1 MKNERRAVKIIKII
15 GLFAAGGVGALLLAC
30 LFGFI
35 FMHLWNYVMPD
46 LFGIKTIS
54 FFQSVGLVILSKI
67 LFGSLK
73 HHPARHIR
81 KTLSSKM
88 KNRCGQLNDFPPEVA
103 ENYDEYCEYW
113 KKVGSE
119 GFKKFMCRNKSNG
132 E

>member
-15 GLFAAGGVGALLLAC
+15 ALFAAGGAGALILAG
-30 LFGFI
+30 LFGFV

-81 KTLSSKM
+81 KTLSRKIN
-88 KNRCGQLNDFPPEVA
+88 NRCGQLNDFPPEVV

-113 KKVGSE
+113 EIEGSE
-119 GFKKFMCRNKSNG
+119 GFKKFMSRNKSNG